1 MRITQTTLV
10 LCGLIAAV
18 YAPMAHADFVVQP
31 SSEQTPTVLAGANGA
46 GAPKT
51 AVLPTAHFAVAQ
63 GFGDQVPL
71 AFAIRQI
78 VPSTI
83 KVQFGKSVDQTA
95 LVDWKGG
102 QQWNVVL
109 WSAIHPLGL
118 HLVLKE
124 GAVWIFN

>member
-1 MRITQTTLV
+1 MRITQTTVV
-10 LCGLIAAV
+10 LYGLITTV
-18 YAPMAHADFVVQP
+18 CAPGAHADFLVQP
-31 SSEQTPTVLAGANGA
+31 SSEQTPTVSVGAGA
-46 GAPKT
+46 GAPNT

-83 KVQFGKSVDQTA
+83 KVQFGKSVDLRA
-95 LVDWKGG
+95 LVDP
-102 QQWNVVL
+102 WNVVL
-109 WSAIHPLGL
+109 WSALHPLGL